1 MALLTAL
8 ANGGLSN
15 LVNLVTAVGGLGT
28 AAMGLV
34 DTTKLF
40 GGGPSNF
47 GFGDIERALAPFLDA
62 LASSSAPF
70 GKHAILRTL
79 KADWLNGV
87 AKDDQKAKA
96 KSLIQLSLSQ
106 VTAGVLANVAAVDPD
121 ELRSAVQ
128 KKASGQA
135 AAPHE
140 AGALGQFDAVLTAVI
155 DAAYERGEQ
164 KYRNAAKFLAMVTS
178 VALGGISGLIVFG
191 TDRTDLSF
199 CLLACGPHRY
209 AIGPCRQGPGERT
222 SNCSHRCRCAQEV
235 IENRRKS
242 SSA

>member
-1 MALLTAL
+1 MAEHVITAL
-8 ANGGLSN
+8 ASGSLSN
-15 LVNLVTAVGGLGT
+15 LVNLVTAVGALGG

-47 GFGDIERALAPFLDA
+47 GFGHIERALAPFLDA

-79 KADWLNGV
+79 KADWLNGA

-96 KSLIQLSLSQ
+96 RSLIQLSLSQ
-106 VTAGVLANVAAVDPD
+106 VDAAALANVAAVDPG
-121 ELRSAVQ
+121 ELQLAAQ
-128 KKASGQA
+128 KKASGLA
-135 AAPHE
+135 AAPEE
-140 AGALGQFDAVLTAVI
+140 ASALGQFEAVLSAVI

-178 VALGGISGLIVFG
+178 VILGGIGGLIVFG
-191 TDRTDLSF
+191 SDPIDLIF
-199 CLLACGPHRY
+199 CLLAGLVATPV
-209 AIGPCRQGPGERT
+209 APVAKDLT
-222 SNCSHRCRCAQEV
+222 SALQTAV
-235 IENRRKS
+235 AAA
-242 SSA
+242 SALKKP